1 MMVHVMTKAQAKRK
15 LERIKELI
23 EDLRIEVEETV
34 ESIEP
39 YEGKDDLTEAQQERL
54 EWFEELQQAL
64 EDFEYECDCKL
75 E

>member
-1 MMVHVMTKAQAKRK
+1 MTKAQAKRK
-15 LERIKELI
+15 LERIKELV